1 MLHIALLHCSKLFI
15 INNKY
20 NYFSL
25 NLQSALTTDFINH
38 HNVLLCRLNVGYAAR
53 LNVASWSSTTV
64 ICHFISM
71 LLSSSPFSSV
81 VCSTVKAPP
90 TGVGDVL
97 QRIQSDSLGS
107 CARDLKSGYVW
118 KMNPGSGKLDFMC
131 MGPKCVLCEVG
142 MCLNVPRIEW
152 LIWEGIFTFKSFYVD
167 SHC

>member
-1 MLHIALLHCSKLFI
+1 MKLEAIVNHETSRIHSTCIVVSRAQAQHLHKAQAFKQLRHVMLHIALLHCSKLFI

-38 HNVLLCRLNVGYAAR
+38 HNVLLCRLNVGYAAK

-64 ICHFISM
+64 ICYFDSM

-81 VCSTVKAPP
+81 VCSTKAPP

-97 QRIQSDSLGS
+97 QLSQSDSLGS
-107 CARDLKSGYVW
+107 CARDLKSGYV
-118 KMNPGSGKLDFMC
+118 
-131 MGPKCVLCEVG
+131 
-142 MCLNVPRIEW
+142 
-152 LIWEGIFTFKSFYVD
+152 
-167 SHC
+167 

>member
-1 MLHIALLHCSKLFI
+1 MVSCAQAQHLHKAQAFKQLRHVMLHIALLHCSKLFI

-38 HNVLLCRLNVGYAAR
+38 HNVLLCRLNVGYAAK

-64 ICHFISM
+64 ICYFDSM

-81 VCSTVKAPP
+81 VCSTKAPP

-97 QRIQSDSLGS
+97 QLSQSDSLGS
-107 CARDLKSGYVW
+107 CARDLKS
-118 KMNPGSGKLDFMC
+118 
-131 MGPKCVLCEVG
+131 
-142 MCLNVPRIEW
+142 
-152 LIWEGIFTFKSFYVD
+152 
-167 SHC
+167 

>member
-1 MLHIALLHCSKLFI
+1 MQTDSSLSEPGEPRLRIALSCRRTHCIRTLYPHSHIALLHSSKLFI

-20 NYFSL
+20 NYFPL

-38 HNVLLCRLNVGYAAR
+38 HNVLLFRLNVGYAAR

-71 LLSSSPFSSV
+71 LLSSSQFSSV

-90 TGVGDVL
+90 TGLGDVL

-107 CARDLKSGYVW
+107 CARKFL
-118 KMNPGSGKLDFMC
+118 
-131 MGPKCVLCEVG
+131 
-142 MCLNVPRIEW
+142 
-152 LIWEGIFTFKSFYVD
+152 FTRLRVYAIKKWSRVKNEP
-167 SHC
+167 